1 MITPNECL
9 LEEDGEEMVYYFL
22 STQLRFFQVIAM
34 KSKLLQ

>member
-9 LEEDGEEMVYYFL
+9 LEDGEEMVYYFFIYPI
-22 STQLRFFQVIAM
+22 TVFQVIAM